1 MTANAFNEE
10 QKKAF
15 EVGMN
20 GYIAKPISAEDLKM
34 TLAGIVEE

>member
-1 MTANAFNEE
+1 
-10 QKKAF
+10 
-15 EVGMN
+15 VGMN